1 MHIFSVAVLDVL
13 TNWHQKRGKVDEEY
27 MWNVTLP
34 GYLIQCDDYHD
45 TFFLELLLD
54 VYKQVFQIGSL
65 EEAESS
71 IFNTNINEE

>member
-1 MHIFSVAVLDVL
+1 MVWWLSWDIV
-13 TNWHQKRGKVDEEY
+13 
-27 MWNVTLP
+27 
-34 GYLIQCDDYHD
+34 
-45 TFFLELLLD
+45 LELLLD